1 MTSNIKKDFIERVL
15 SSPGRYRVLKYLLIN
30 GGGNINKISREL
42 DLSYSLV
49 KKYLE
54 EMISV
59 GIVEEIRLGR
69 TRYFTPVW
77 TDPRLRILKE
87 LVDSEREE

>member
-1 MTSNIKKDFIERVL
+1 
-15 SSPGRYRVLKYLLIN
+15 
-30 GGGNINKISREL
+30 
-42 DLSYSLV
+42 
-49 KKYLE
+49 
-54 EMISV
+54 MISI